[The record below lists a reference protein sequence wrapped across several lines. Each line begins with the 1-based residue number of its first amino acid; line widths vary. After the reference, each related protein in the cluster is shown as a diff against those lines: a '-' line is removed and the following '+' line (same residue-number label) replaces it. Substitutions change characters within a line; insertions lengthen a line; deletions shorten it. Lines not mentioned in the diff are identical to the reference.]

1 MWLGAASQRLADR
14 CAQRSV
20 ESASLLPG
28 REGFR
33 DSLSRGS
40 KSLGLSGA
48 PLGEGIGYNILVAL
62 LRNES
67 GATTLEWAL
76 LLAAVVLP
84 SYFILQTALATVVE
98 YYRMMTTL
106 NALPFP

>member
-1 MWLGAASQRLADR
+1 MD
-14 CAQRSV
+14 
-20 ESASLLPG
+20 
-28 REGFR
+28 
-33 DSLSRGS
+33 
-40 KSLGLSGA
+40 
-48 PLGEGIGYNILVAL
+48 L
-62 LRNES
+62 LRDES